1 MNSVLG
7 IFLALLSAVFFTSI
21 EIAFVSASKLHI
33 ELQEEQGLY
42 SGKVLS
48 RFVKNTSGL
57 IGTTLIGKILST
69 VAYAIL
75 AFSQLYPW
83 LKDLLQTT
91 LYNHSYILLPLSLLL
106 TFTGYY
112 LVVECLT
119 KFLFLVNPHRW
130 LQIAIIP
137 FRVAYILLYPF
148 MTGMATISRWVIKHV
163 LRIPEKDIQPLFSQ
177 TELTVYLEQLDYTET
192 AKEEDEV
199 DTQIFNNALSF
210 KRIKVRDC
218 MIPRTEISAID
229 IEEGMSEL
237 KREFVESG
245 HSKVL
250 VYKDS
255 IDNIIGYCHAI
266 ELFKKPK
273 EIQQLLT
280 PVKIVAETT
289 PVTDV
294 LIELTQSQ
302 KSLAVVVD
310 EYGGTS
316 GLVSIE
322 DIIEQLLGE
331 IQDEYDISEDWVE
344 EKLNESTYL
353 LSARHEIDYLNDK
366 YNLNLPTGEYGTLG
380 GLIISIYEDLPSV
393 NKQIQLSPF
402 TFTILSMKDSHIDVV
417 KLSIEESKD

>member
-7 IFLALLSAVFFTSI
+7 IFLALVSAVFFTSI

-75 AFSQLYPW
+75 VFSQLYPW

-106 TFTGYY
+106 IFTGYY

-273 EIQQLLT
+273 DIQQLLT

-366 YNLNLPTGEYGTLG
+366 YNLNLPKGEYGTLG